1 MTWFC
6 PIVPR
11 HHRGQRSP
19 EAQGDNLGDGDDGDG
34 DDGDDDEVEDEFN
47 DDDNNNKLERRRRRR
62 RPGRRRKRLATP
74 TTMTTTMMMTMPVT
88 TTSMT
93 TTMKNT
99 WGPER
104 KGRDTW
110 ADRGDDEKLV
120 AYEPNAFEPIAS
132 DTTAV
137 DEENKEKKK
146 SKGMDAGMKSTG
158 SKYSMFGTK
167 SDKADVGGGKK
178 VISTLVPKKKVRMGL
193 NNIGF

>member
-1 MTWFC
+1 M
-6 PIVPR
+6 PR

-19 EAQGDNLGDGDDGDG
+19 EAQGDNLGDDDD
-34 DDGDDDEVEDEFN
+34 DDGDDDEVDDEFN

-74 TTMTTTMMMTMPVT
+74 TTMTTTMMMMTTTTMPVT

-137 DEENKEKKK
+137 DAENKEKKK

-158 SKYSMFGTK
+158 NKYSMFGTK
-167 SDKADVGGGKK
+167 SDKADVGGGKQ
-178 VISTLVPKKKVRMGL
+178 VISTLVPKKKVRMVL
-193 NNIGF
+193 NKIGF